1 MLVVDENSDVARGLV
16 YLLEIM
22 GHQALYLSNPQH
34 ALTKV
39 DEFRPD
45 VAFIDIGAESPEGH
59 SLAVVLR
66 DHYAPHELRLV
77 ALSTYGDTR
86 MSNASL
92 TAGFDAYLSK
102 PVKER
107 DVETILGVVFDK
119 RLW

>member
-1 MLVVDENSDVARGLV
+1 MSHSSTSGRPARTV
-16 YLLEIM
+16 
-22 GHQALYLSNPQH
+22 N
-34 ALTKV
+34 
-39 DEFRPD
+39 
-45 VAFIDIGAESPEGH
+45 
-59 SLAVVLR
+59 SLALVLR

-77 ALSTYGDTR
+77 ALSPYGDTR
-86 MSNASL
+86 MQDASV